1 MDAALADLLH
11 GPVHRRTRGLA
22 WQCALVAGIVLLVV
36 GVTVALEARV
46 ATAIDDLRS
55 QTREAAEQAAAA
67 DAVRDALTEA
77 DASQRGF
84 LLTQQRRA
92 LDRYWEARTRLDAAI
107 ATLDALSLRTPWM
120 RDDTL
125 MLKGAVWDRIG
136 AMERA
141 IALMRAGNRDAALK
155 IVAGGGDEAIM
166 ATALAGTA
174 RIVTHADALRDERMA
189 LLRAREGHAATAILI
204 VTALGL
210 LLLGMAAL
218 VLLAGH
224 ARLARGEAAL
234 RLQSD
239 RLAATI
245 AHLRDGL
252 AVFDA
257 QDRLLLWNPNFFA
270 ATGLPDTLA
279 LTGTPFARFVEA
291 TSGWSNAPLA
301 GARPEAPPR
310 AMQVAI
316 GTRTIE
322 LWRACMPDGGQ
333 MLAATDATER
343 VNAEASARQASKME
357 ALGQLTG
364 GVAHDFNNLLQVVSS
379 NLEMIR
385 AALAPERAADGDGPG
400 KLLSAALAGV
410 ERAARLTR
418 HLLAFARRQPL
429 APATIDPHD
438 LLRGMEDMLRRTL
451 GETIAI
457 EVVVDPAVWPIHAD
471 PPQLENAILNLAINA
486 RDAMPRGGR
495 LTLSA
500 RNARLD
506 ADMPEDHADVASGE
520 YVRIDVSDSG
530 HGMEAET
537 LARAMEPFFTTK
549 PDGQGT
555 GLGLSMVFG
564 FARQSGG
571 NLAIESI
578 PGRGTTASLLLPRG
592 SAPPEASAARP
603 DSRERPYQGRGE
615 IVLAVEDDE
624 AVRAAAVDALASLG
638 YSVVEAS
645 DAAAALALLQ
655 GGLRPDILF
664 SDVVMPGP
672 ITARALAEAARAL
685 CPGIAIL
692 FTSGYAHRD
701 RSGAGVSDGP
711 FTLLSKPWRIN
722 DLGRELRAALGNA
735 GSGAGQPRARRALLV
750 EDDAMVRLITA
761 DLLSELGYEVI
772 AHETGE
778 AALSALP
785 ALGAELLVTDI
796 GLPDMDGLE
805 VARQAVRLLPDL
817 AVVIASGAENEGD
830 EGFTF
835 LEKPYDAA
843 RLRRAV
849 GQAMQAPA

>member
-1 MDAALADLLH
+1 
-11 GPVHRRTRGLA
+11 
-22 WQCALVAGIVLLVV
+22 LVAAIVLIVI
-36 GVTVALEARV
+36 GVTVTLEARV
-46 ATAIDDLRS
+46 ATAIDELRNRA
-55 QTREAAEQAAAA
+55 REATEQAAAA

-84 LLTQQRRA
+84 LLTEQRSA
-92 LDRYWEARTRLDAAI
+92 LDRYWGARTRLDTAI
-107 ATLDALSLRTPWM
+107 AALDALSQRTPWM

-125 MLKGAVWDRIG
+125 TLEGAARDRVG

-141 IALMRAGNRDAALK
+141 ITLMRAGNHDAALR

-166 ATALAGTA
+166 ATAMAGTA
-174 RIVTHADALRDERMA
+174 RIVAHANAIRDDRMA
-189 LLRAREGHAATAILI
+189 LLRARERHAAAAILI

-224 ARLARGEAAL
+224 GRLARSEAAL

-245 AHLRDGL
+245 AHLRDGV

-257 QDRLLLWNPNFFA
+257 RDRLLLWNPNFFA
-270 ATGLPDTLA
+270 ATGLPDSLA
-279 LTGTPFARFVEA
+279 LTGTPFARFAEA
-291 TSGWSNAPLA
+291 TSGWPDAPLA
-301 GARPEAPPR
+301 ASRPESPPR
-310 AMQVAI
+310 AVQIAI

-322 LWRACMPDGGQ
+322 LWRAAMPDGGQ
-333 MLAATDATER
+333 MLAATDATQR
-343 VNAEASARQASKME
+343 VNADASARQASKME

-385 AALAPERAADGDGPG
+385 PALAAEPDRNGSGPAAL
-400 KLLSAALAGV
+400 LTAALAGV

-429 APATIDPHD
+429 APATIDPLD

-457 EVVVDPAVWPIHAD
+457 EVVVDPAVWPIRAD

-495 LTLSA
+495 LRLSA
-500 RNARLD
+500 RNTRLD
-506 ADMPEDHADVASGE
+506 TDMPEGHADVASGE

-530 HGMEAET
+530 HGMAAET

-578 PGRGTTASLLLPRG
+578 PGRGTTASLLIPRS
-592 SAPPEASAARP
+592 SAPPESAVARP
-603 DSRERPYQGRGE
+603 DSGERPYQARGE
-615 IVLAVEDDE
+615 LVLAVEDDE

-638 YSVVEAS
+638 YRVVEAA

-672 ITARALAEAARAL
+672 ITARALADEARAL
-685 CPGIAIL
+685 YPGMAIL

-701 RSGAGVSDGP
+701 QSGAGVSDGP

-722 DLGRELRAALGNA
+722 DLGRELREALRTATLNTA
-735 GSGAGQPRARRALLV
+735 RTRARRALLV
-750 EDDAMVRLITA
+750 EDDAMVRMITA
-761 DLLSELGYEVI
+761 DLLTELGYEVV
-772 AHETGE
+772 AHGTGE
-778 AALSALP
+778 AALRALSS
-785 ALGAELLVTDI
+785 LGAELLVTDI

-805 VARQAVRLLPDL
+805 VARQAVLLSPDL
-817 AVVIASGAENEGD
+817 AVVIASGAQNNGD
-830 EGFTF
+830 EVFTF

-849 GQAMQAPA
+849 GRAMQAAA